1 MWDRPPDVSQWQ
13 PRSGSW
19 PSGWW
24 QYCSHCEWAGW
35 SVNDETG
42 PHQHWAGWDDCL
54 RYLPIAIGMAQRPD
68 SPYSSGWL
76 VCGIYPN
83 AIGMAQRAD
92 FPYSSGRLVQGIYPL
107 PLGWPKGQIPHTQL
121 DGLFKVFTH
130 CHWDG
135 LKSGFPMFI
144 EIDCMRYLPSN
155 LTNLKCICLE
165 IFRHILN
172 CTI

>member
-1 MWDRPPDVSQWQ
+1 MPLGWPKGQISHTHPDGLFKVFTHCHWD
-13 PRSGSW
+13 
-19 PSGWW
+19 
-24 QYCSHCEWAGW
+24 
-35 SVNDETG
+35 G
-42 PHQHWAGWDDCL
+42 PKGRFPILNRMACL
-54 RYLPIAIGMAQRPD
+54 R
-68 SPYSSGWL
+68 
-76 VCGIYPN
+76 V
-83 AIGMAQRAD
+83 
-92 FPYSSGRLVQGIYPL
+92 YPL
-107 PLGWPKGQIPHTQL
+107 PLGWPKGQISHTHP